1 MAKIF
6 TDLHQVLPIFTN
18 HDSEEGNGFR
28 AYAYLHICLSV
39 CWFVN
44 MITAECLDQESPF
57 CHA

>member
-1 MAKIF
+1 M
-6 TDLHQVLPIFTN
+6 VL
-18 HDSEEGNGFR
+18 E

-57 CHA
+57 CHALRAIFVSFCHIYVNNS